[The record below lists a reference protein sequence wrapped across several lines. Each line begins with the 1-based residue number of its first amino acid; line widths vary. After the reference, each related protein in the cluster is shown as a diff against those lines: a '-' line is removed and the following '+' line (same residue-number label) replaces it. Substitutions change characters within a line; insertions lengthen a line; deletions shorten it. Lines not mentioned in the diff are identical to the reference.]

1 MMDVIFYF
9 AFGALN
15 ICLLYLF
22 IILYK
27 RNTGVDLEIKDKFE
41 MGLNVVTCFL
51 SGPFGTVML
60 ILLGLFL
67 YNMWRKYYR
76 KK

>member
-1 MMDVIFYF
+1 MIIYF
-9 AFGALN
+9 SFGLLN

-22 IILYK
+22 IILYR
-27 RNTGVDLEIKDKFE
+27 RNTGVDLENKDKFD
-41 MGLNVVTCFL
+41 MFMNIVACFL
-51 SGPFGTVML
+51 SGPFGTGML

-67 YNMWRKYYR
+67 FGMWRKYYR

>member
-1 MMDVIFYF
+1 MDVIFYF
-9 AFGALN
+9 AFGVLN

-27 RNTGVDLEIKDKFE
+27 RNTGVDLENKDKFD
-41 MGLNVVTCFL
+41 MGMNIIACFL
-51 SGPFGTVML
+51 IGPFGTMVL

-67 YNMWRKYYR
+67 YGMWRKYYR

>member
-1 MMDVIFYF
+1 MDLIFYF
-9 AFGALN
+9 AFGVLN

-27 RNTGVDLEIKDKFE
+27 RNTGVDLESKDKFD
-41 MGLNVVTCFL
+41 MVLNIIGCFL
-51 SGPFGTVML
+51 VGPFGTMVL

-67 YNMWRKYYR
+67 YGMWRKYY
-76 KK
+76 KKK

>member
-1 MMDVIFYF
+1 MDVIFYF

-22 IILYK
+22 IVLYK

>member
-1 MMDVIFYF
+1 MDVIFYF

-22 IILYK
+22 IILYR
-27 RNTGVDLEIKDKFE
+27 RNTGVDLEIKDKYD
-41 MGLNVVTCFL
+41 MGLNIVTCFL

-67 YNMWRKYYR
+67 LYLWRKYYR

>member
-1 MMDVIFYF
+1 MDEIFYF
-9 AFGALN
+9 AFGILN

-22 IILYK
+22 IILYR
-27 RNTGVDLEIKDKFE
+27 RNTGVDLDSKDKLD
-41 MGLNVVTCFL
+41 MGMNIVCLFL
-51 SGPFGTVML
+51 SGPFGTGIL

-67 YNMWRKYYR
+67 FGMWIKYYR

>member
-1 MMDVIFYF
+1 MIFYF

>member
-1 MMDVIFYF
+1 MDIILYF
-9 AFGALN
+9 AFGVLN

-27 RNTGVDLEIKDKFE
+27 RNTGIDLENKDKVD
-41 MGLNVVTCFL
+41 MGLNIIACFL
-51 SGPFGTVML
+51 IGPFGTMIL
-60 ILLGLFL
+60 ILFGLSL
-67 YNMWRKYYR
+67 YAMWRKYYR

>member
-1 MMDVIFYF
+1 MDVIFYF
-9 AFGALN
+9 AFGVLN
-15 ICLLYLF
+15 ICFLYLF

-27 RNTGVDLEIKDKFE
+27 RNTGVNLENKDKFD
-41 MGLNVVTCFL
+41 MGMNVVACFL
-51 SGPFGTVML
+51 SGPFGTVMI

-67 YNMWRKYYR
+67 FAMWRKYYR

>member
-1 MMDVIFYF
+1 MDIILYF
-9 AFGALN
+9 AFGVLN

-27 RNTGVDLEIKDKFE
+27 RNTGIDLDSKDKVD
-41 MGLNVVTCFL
+41 MGLNIIACFL
-51 SGPFGTVML
+51 IGPFGTMIL

-67 YNMWRKYYR
+67 YAMWRKYYR